1 MDEPLSPPPPA
12 PHPDIAKRIARLRDR
27 LAEQGQLVVSLLEA
41 ALKAFYERDAADA
54 AGVAAEDDRVDR
66 VDVEIEKESVSIL
79 SAAACAGCELEHDQI
94 RQVLTI
100 VKINNELERIADVGT
115 DIAELVGTL
124 ADPRTRFPETTKVM
138 TNSVLGLCRDAV
150 GSFEDADPALA
161 RVVLQSEHVVLAF
174 KAEILRQAEARVTGG
189 TMPVESAF
197 DLHELISHCMLI
209 ADHCTNIAE
218 QVIYERTGMIVRHME
233 GSWVERPAEE

>member
-1 MDEPLSPPPPA
+1 MPPAAPPPPEEA
-12 PHPDIAKRIARLRDR
+12 AQRIARLRDR
-27 LAEQGQLVVSLLEA
+27 LAEQGQLVVSLLDA
-41 ALKAFYERDAADA
+41 ALRAFYERDAADA

-66 VDVEIEKESVSIL
+66 VDVEIEKESVAIL
-79 SAAACAGCELEHDQI
+79 SAAARAGCELENDQV
-94 RQVLTI
+94 RQILTI

-124 ADPRTRFPETTKVM
+124 ADPSTRFPETTKVM

-150 GSFEDADPALA
+150 GAFEDADPALA

-174 KAEILRQAEARVTGG
+174 KGEILRQAERRVTEG
-189 TMPVESAF
+189 TMSIESAF
-197 DLHELISHCMLI
+197 DLHELIGHCMLI

-233 GSWVERPAEE
+233 GRWVERPADDQ